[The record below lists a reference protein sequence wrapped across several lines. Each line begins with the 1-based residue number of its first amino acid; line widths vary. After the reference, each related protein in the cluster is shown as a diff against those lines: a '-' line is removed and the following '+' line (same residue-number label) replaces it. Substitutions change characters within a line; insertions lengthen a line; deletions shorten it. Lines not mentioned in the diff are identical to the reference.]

1 MYAIIE
7 SGGRQY
13 KVEPGLTLQV
23 NKLKA
28 EPGSE
33 VTLESVLLVAD
44 GDTVTVGNPHVSDAK
59 VVATIV
65 KQKRDKKIIV
75 FKKRRKKGYKKT
87 QGHRQYITELR
98 IKEIQLN

>member
-13 KVEPGLTLQV
+13 KVEPGTTLQV

-33 VTLESVLLVAD
+33 VTLERVLLVAD
-44 GDTVTVGNPHVSDAK
+44 GDTVTVGNPNVSDAK
-59 VVATIV
+59 VVATVV

-87 QGHRQYITELR
+87 QGHRQYITELKV
-98 IKEIQLN
+98 KEIIKN